1 MKFLDNI
8 SRQNIQLSFLLKG
21 IHTQLLRRLSRNL
34 GFLVKFYSRSDSSFE
49 IIKFSPHYL
58 FSYLHLLILS
68 RIQCPKIVSLH
79 PKYHSYYYSFK
90 KSLHSF
96 SLFLHIPR
104 HTSLHF
110 EKSDRPFP
118 ISTFH
123 TSTQHGPPRFLKIL
137 PPLFLQILSPSF
149 FAIYPQR
156 NETHSPR
163 KNPPSPT
170 PSRQKTSFSK
180 PQPFRAGA
188 ARETHLPRHVL
199 PSSLPPSSS
208 FTRAPFRHTYTHSR
222 GQRVRKL
229 GVHDGVTSR
238 KPGSISRR
246 AIRSTAKAP
255 LASFRPFQ
263 PSSFLRV
270 CLFSPFRPPP
280 FSPCTR
286 LTDPGG
292 GGGGGGRLC

>member
-1 MKFLDNI
+1 MFLYILNITRTIILSKNPFTLFPFSSTFLDTLLFTSKNPTDLF
-8 SRQNIQLSFLLKG
+8 QFLRFT
-21 IHTQLLRRLSRNL
+21 HLRNM
-34 GFLVKFYSRSDSSFE
+34 
-49 IIKFSPHYL
+49 
-58 FSYLHLLILS
+58 
-68 RIQCPKIVSLH
+68 
-79 PKYHSYYYSFK
+79 
-90 KSLHSF
+90 
-96 SLFLHIPR
+96 
-104 HTSLHF
+104 
-110 EKSDRPFP
+110 DRPVF
-118 ISTFH
+118 
-123 TSTQHGPPRFLKIL
+123 KIL

-156 NETHSPR
+156 NETYSPR

-292 GGGGGGRLC
+292 GGGGGRLC

>member
-1 MKFLDNI
+1 MSQNCFSTSYI
-8 SRQNIQLSFLLKG
+8 SLVQLFF
-21 IHTQLLRRLSRNL
+21 Q
-34 GFLVKFYSRSDSSFE
+34 
-49 IIKFSPHYL
+49 
-58 FSYLHLLILS
+58 
-68 RIQCPKIVSLH
+68 KI
-79 PKYHSYYYSFK
+79 P
-90 KSLHSF
+90 
-96 SLFLHIPR
+96 SLF
-104 HTSLHF
+104 F
-110 EKSDRPFP
+110 PFP
-118 ISTFH
+118 PHSSTYF
-123 TSTQHGPPRFLKIL
+123 SSLRKIRPTFSNFYVSHVYATWTAPFSQN

-292 GGGGGGRLC
+292 GGGGGRLC

>member
-1 MKFLDNI
+1 MSQNCFSNYILHITRTIILSKNPFILFPFSSTFLDILLFTSKNPTDLFQFLRFTRLRNMDRPVF
-8 SRQNIQLSFLLKG
+8 SKSFHLSFSKYF
-21 IHTQLLRRLSRNL
+21 LRR
-34 GFLVKFYSRSDSSFE
+34 SSPF
-49 IIKFSPHYL
+49 
-58 FSYLHLLILS
+58 
-68 RIQCPKIVSLH
+68 
-79 PKYHSYYYSFK
+79 
-90 KSLHSF
+90 
-96 SLFLHIPR
+96 IP
-104 HTSLHF
+104 
-110 EKSDRPFP
+110 
-118 ISTFH
+118 
-123 TSTQHGPPRFLKIL
+123 
-137 PPLFLQILSPSF
+137 
-149 FAIYPQR
+149 
-156 NETHSPR
+156 NVTHSPR

-292 GGGGGGRLC
+292 GGGGGRLC